1 MIDRKLLKFTEECLN
16 LNRTIVSKDNSK
28 ILKKIILILK
38 SGYKVHK
45 FPSGNTYGTW
55 EIPNHGMLNMV
66 NYSIYQKIK

>member
-38 SGYKVHK
+38 SSYKVHK
-45 FPSGNTYGTW
+45 FPSVDTYGTW
-55 EIPNHGMLNMV
+55 EIPKSWNVKYV